1 MTEHNKQESITLSKA
16 EKKEELRKEKII
28 STSLFKKRWRKFRSL
43 KRGYYSFL
51 LIVFLYSLSFFLPLL
66 VNKDALV
73 VKYNGDY
80 YFPVFNF
87 YEASFFEQDKQG
99 EANYRLLK
107 QKFQQEENGNWVLM
121 PLYPYHPNE
130 NLLDEIKGSPPHTP
144 SLQHLM
150 GTDDRARDVF
160 ARLVYGFN
168 ISISFALVVILFA
181 YTVGIAI
188 GAMLGFFGGLFDI
201 TVQRLIEIWST
212 LPFLYVMII
221 LSSIVQPNFI
231 LLTLILTAFGWM
243 GITYYIRGEF
253 YREKARD
260 YVSAAVA
267 MGAKNRK
274 IIFKHI
280 LPNSLTPVI
289 SFAPFV
295 IVADISA
302 LVALDFL
309 GFGLPPPTPSWGQ
322 LINQGMSNIEYWWLV
337 AFPLVAIFFTLL
349 SIVFIGEAIREAFDP
364 KVYSRLR

>member
-1 MTEHNKQESITLSKA
+1 
-16 EKKEELRKEKII
+16 
-28 STSLFKKRWRKFRSL
+28 
-43 KRGYYSFL
+43 
-51 LIVFLYSLSFFLPLL
+51 
-66 VNKDALV
+66 
-73 VKYNGDY
+73 
-80 YFPVFNF
+80 
-87 YEASFFEQDKQG
+87 
-99 EANYRLLK
+99 
-107 QKFQQEENGNWVLM
+107 
-121 PLYPYHPNE
+121 
-130 NLLDEIKGSPPHTP
+130 
-144 SLQHLM
+144 M

-160 ARLVYGFN
+160 SRLVYGFN
-168 ISISFALVVILFA
+168 ISISFALVVIAFA

-322 LINQGMSNIEYWWLV
+322 LISQGMSNIEYWWLV
-337 AFPLVAIFFTLL
+337 ACPLAAIFFTLL

>member
-1 MTEHNKQESITLSKA
+1 MTEQNKQENTGLSKA
-16 EKKEELRKEKII
+16 EKKEELRKERVI
-28 STSLFKKRWRKFRSL
+28 STSLFKKRWRKFKSL
-43 KRGYYSFL
+43 RRGYYSFL
-51 LIVFLYSLSFFLPLL
+51 LIVIMYALSFMLPLL
-66 VNKDALV
+66 VNKDALI
-73 VKYNGDY
+73 VKYDGSY
-80 YFPVFNF
+80 YFPVFKY
-87 YEASFFEQDKQG
+87 YEASFFGQNRPG
-99 EANYRLLK
+99 EANYRMLK
-107 QKFQQEENGNWVLM
+107 KQFQEDASDNWVLM

-130 NLLDEIKGSPPHTP
+130 NLLEETEGSPPHHP
-144 SLQHLM
+144 SWSHPL
-150 GTDDRARDVF
+150 GTDDRARDVL

-168 ISISFALVVILFA
+168 ISISFALVVIAFA

-295 IVADISA
+295 IVADIDS

-322 LINQGMSNIEYWWLV
+322 LISQGMGNIEYWWLV

-349 SIVFIGEAIREAFDP
+349 TIVFIGEAIREAFDP